1 MNFALD
7 VIVKPTLI
15 LMSVAALSM
24 LLHRR
29 SAAVRHAVWVLAMV
43 SVILLPLAVFIVPQ
57 LEWSVLPN
65 PGTSVSFLS
74 TKNASPQS
82 AQEIC
87 PAATHSA
94 KTARLHP
101 EFIWGLV
108 ITFLLLRLVLATT

>member
-24 LLHRR
+24 LLRRR
-29 SAAVRHAVWVLAMV
+29 SAAVRHALWFLSIFSM
-43 SVILLPLAVFIVPQ
+43 ILLPLGVLIVPQ
-57 LEWSVLPN
+57 LEWSVLLDPS
-65 PGTSVSFLS
+65 TSVTFLS
-74 TKNASPQS
+74 IQNASSQA
-82 AQEIC
+82 AQEIW

-108 ITFLLLRLVLATT
+108 IT